1 MKRPVVVGGAS
12 VDMKA
17 RPLGNLLHGTSNI
30 GVVERTTGGVA
41 LNISLNLSK
50 LKLSHILITLTGDD
64 ADGSYIREACKAAR
78 VDTSLVR
85 MVDDGHT
92 AVYQAVMDNS
102 GDLYVGISAMSIFDR
117 LTPAFLSDFEPA
129 LADASF
135 IVADTNIP
143 SETLVYLSTICRKDM
158 IPFWVEPTAV
168 DKCGRL
174 LPALS
179 DITYLSP
186 NIEELQ
192 ELAGASL
199 DTVQDLY
206 EAARDLVEEGVEH
219 VFVTMGAE
227 GVAWVNRD
235 GYQHLPS
242 RTVSVRDVNGAG
254 DAFVSAA
261 IWAILKGLPMEKALT
276 YGNAAALLAIGVHE
290 SVCSDLTPEL
300 LEYKQ
305 KEYYGQ

>member
-12 VDMKA
+12 VDLKA

-41 LNISLNLSK
+41 LNISLNLAR
-50 LKLSHILITLTGDD
+50 LKLSHILVTLTGDD
-64 ADGSYIREACKAAR
+64 ADGAYIREVCKASR

-85 MVDDGHT
+85 MEQGERT
-92 AVYQAVMDNS
+92 AIYQAVMDNS
-102 GDLYVGISAMSIFDR
+102 GELYVGISAMSIFDR
-117 LTPAFLSDFEPA
+117 LTPAFLSDFEPV
-129 LADASF
+129 LSDASF

-143 SETLVYLSTICRKDM
+143 SETLVFLSTICSRDM
-158 IPFWVEPTAV
+158 IPLWVEPTAI
-168 DKCGRL
+168 DKCGKL

-179 DITYLSP
+179 GITYLSP

-192 ELAGASL
+192 ELAGTPL
-199 DTVQDLY
+199 GTIQDLY

-227 GVAWVNRD
+227 GVVWVTRD

-242 RTVSVRDVNGAG
+242 RSVSVRDVNGAG
-254 DAFVSAA
+254 DAFVSAV

-276 YGNAAALLAIGVHE
+276 YGNAAALLTIGVHE
-290 SVCSDLTPEL
+290 SVYSALTPEL

-305 KEYYGQ
+305 KEYYG